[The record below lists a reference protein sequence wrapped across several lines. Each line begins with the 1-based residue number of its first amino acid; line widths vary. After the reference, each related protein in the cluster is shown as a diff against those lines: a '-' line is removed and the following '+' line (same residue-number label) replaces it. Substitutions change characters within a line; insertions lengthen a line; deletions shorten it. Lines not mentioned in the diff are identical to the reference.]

1 MFVLKQTTDQEESPM
16 ESTLCCPT
24 AATSETTARAESGEV
39 VVTPGALLETFAEVP
54 DPRRRQGIRFALSAV
69 LALAACAILANH
81 LSVLAI
87 AEWGTALSQD
97 LLASLGFKD
106 GVTPHQSTI
115 QRLFQRLDP
124 EALSR
129 ALTSHFARL
138 TAPSS
143 QLANSEPG
151 QESRGSQGVAFDG
164 KAQRG
169 RLRFDASGCPVHA
182 LSAYLHDLGVVL
194 AQEPIES
201 HPRPQSLD
209 QPSTQPSQERPRED
223 QPQMSRPIEEA
234 DKAAIDKAEAELSVA
249 PDLLGRLDWHGR
261 VLTGDALFC
270 QRSLCKQ
277 VVDSGGDY
285 LFIVKENQPRLYED
299 ISLLFDPPPGLA
311 LPLDDRREA
320 RTVDHGHGRHYDTR
334 VLVASTDLKG
344 YSDWPYLDQVFSL
357 ERTWREK
364 GQTKRE
370 VRFGV
375 TSLPKEVA
383 DAERLLELKRAHWR
397 IENCDHYVKDVTLGE
412 DRSLI
417 HLGNGPSVLATLR
430 DLALSI
436 LHRAGYRAIASR
448 LRYHS
453 THPKEAVAL
462 FLGQNA

>member
-1 MFVLKQTTDQEESPM
+1 M
-16 ESTLCCPT
+16 ESTLCCATP
-24 AATSETTARAESGEV
+24 ATSEATARAKSGKV
-39 VVTPGALLETFAEVP
+39 VVTPGVLLEAFAQLP
-54 DPRRRQGIRFALSAV
+54 DPRRRQGIRFALPAI

-87 AEWGTALSQD
+87 AEWGAALSQD

-124 EALSR
+124 DALSEV
-129 ALTSHFARL
+129 LTSHFARL
-138 TAPSS
+138 TAPNAES
-143 QLANSEPG
+143 G
-151 QESRGSQGVAFDG
+151 QASRGSQGVAFDG

-169 RLRFDASGCPVHA
+169 RLRFDSAGCPVHA

-194 AQEPIES
+194 AQEPIEP
-201 HPRPQSLD
+201 HPQPRSLD
-209 QPSTQPSQERPRED
+209 QPSQERPRED
-223 QPQMSRPIEEA
+223 QPQMSPPIEEA
-234 DKAAIDKAEAELSVA
+234 DDKAERDKAAIAKAEAELSVA
-249 PDLLGRLDWHGR
+249 PELLGRLDWHGR

-270 QRSLCKQ
+270 QRNLCKQ

-285 LFIVKENQPRLYED
+285 LFIVKENQPSLHED
-299 ISLLFDPPPGLA
+299 IRLLFDPPSGLA

-334 VLVASTDLKG
+334 VLVASSDLAS
-344 YSDWPYLDQVFSL
+344 YSDWPYLAQVFSL

-364 GQTKRE
+364 GKTKHE

-383 DAERLLELKRAHWR
+383 DAERLLELKRGHWA
-397 IENCDHYVKDVTLGE
+397 IENGDHYVKDVTLGE
-412 DRSLI
+412 DRSLV
-417 HLGNGPSVLATLR
+417 HLGNGPSVLAMLR
-430 DLALSI
+430 DLALSL

-453 THPKEAVAL
+453 THPQEAVSL
-462 FLGQNA
+462 LLGQNA

>member
-1 MFVLKQTTDQEESPM
+1 V
-16 ESTLCCPT
+16 C
-24 AATSETTARAESGEV
+24 
-39 VVTPGALLETFAEVP
+39 
-54 DPRRRQGIRFALSAV
+54 DPRRRQGTRFALPAV

-87 AEWGTALSQD
+87 AEWGSALSQD

-124 EALSR
+124 DALSR
-129 ALTSHFARL
+129 ALTAHFARL
-138 TAPSS
+138 TAP
-143 QLANSEPG
+143 NSEPG
-151 QESRGSQGVAFDG
+151 QASRRGSQGVAFDG

-169 RLRFDASGCPVHA
+169 RLRFDSSGCTVHA

-194 AQEPIES
+194 AQEPIEP
-201 HPRPQSLD
+201 HPQSQPLD
-209 QPSTQPSQERPRED
+209 QLGSQLSQERPRED
-223 QPQMSRPIEEA
+223 QPQISPP
-234 DKAAIDKAEAELSVA
+234 IDKAEAELSVA
-249 PDLLGRLDWHGR
+249 PELLKRLDWDGR

-270 QRSLCKQ
+270 QRSLCQQ

-299 ISLLFDPPPGLA
+299 IRLLFDPPPGLA
-311 LPLDDRREA
+311 LPLDDRRVA
-320 RTVDHGHGRHYDTR
+320 RSVDHGHGRHYDTR
-334 VLVASTDLKG
+334 VLVASTDLVG
-344 YSDWPYLDQVFSL
+344 YCDWPYLAQVFSL

-364 GQTKRE
+364 GQIKRE

-383 DAERLLELKRAHWR
+383 DAERLLELKRAHWQ
-397 IENCDHYVKDVTLGE
+397 IENSDHYVKDVTLGE

-430 DLALSI
+430 DLALSL
-436 LHRAGYRAIASR
+436 LHRAGYHTIASR
-448 LRYHS
+448 LRFHS
-453 THPKEAVAL
+453 THPQAAVAL